1 MGFFCVEDAVGGGGS
16 QPLGAIEVEW
26 RVVPGLDHQIAG
38 LDFAGTGLGYVLAVR
53 GAVGHI
59 AGFLCLLNSKAESNT
74 KKGKG
79 RAQIT
84 ARRTE
89 SRTERAR
96 HRKNSSNTPKATEK
110 MQTDRTNN
118 SEKHGKQNEKG
129 EGTEKNSSNTRRTTA
144 VTAKAR
150 KDECGEKMTK
160 RRNDVQRKGRKRW
173 QGDID

>member
-1 MGFFCVEDAVGGGGS
+1 MFFFRVEDAVGGGGS
-16 QPLGAIEVEW
+16 QQLGAIEVEW

-74 KKGKG
+74 KKSKG

-96 HRKNSSNTPKATEK
+96 HRKNSSNTPK
-110 MQTDRTNN
+110 
-118 SEKHGKQNEKG
+118 
-129 EGTEKNSSNTRRTTA
+129 SNRK
-144 VTAKAR
+144 KANGAH
-150 KDECGEKMTK
+150 K
-160 RRNDVQRKGRKRW
+160 
-173 QGDID
+173 